1 MEDSI
6 KKKDEEVINALDGER
21 NRAATTSQDKKEWA
35 DLRLNLEDQLAQA
48 ESRNSSMQQE
58 MDRLQDDH
66 ARETRDLQ
74 SRLDDMERN
83 SGSMRGGGGDLE
95 TENEELRHSLQRQ
108 QRVTEEVR
116 SEAQE
121 FLREMR
127 TLSDQSHARYEKQV
141 ELERNVESL
150 EQEVKEWRNRYAR
163 TKTQL
168 RSLRSSSL
176 GLSEDS
182 EGARLIRE
190 KGFGDDN
197 GLIKDVHVTKYQIAI
212 DELLQCAR
220 KDSPEKAIDAMK
232 AVVVSVRRITRD
244 ADNLPRHDDQQA
256 QQQGKLRAR
265 VSATANNLITAT
277 KNFAS
282 GAGIS
287 PVSLVDAAASHLTV
301 AIVELLR
308 VCKIRPTPAGE
319 LEDDDDG
326 SVTPVDSA
334 SLFSPRSTQH
344 TEPVQDS
351 LPAPPAFQG
360 LGGMRASAESSA
372 YSPISSP
379 RESMN
384 PYGRNGTNGMAN
396 GMTNGYGHGEG
407 GHDDYKVYSG
417 Y

>member
-1 MEDSI
+1 MDMEESI
-6 KKKDEEVINALDGER
+6 KKKDDEVMNALDDER
-21 NRAATTSQDKKEWA
+21 SRAAATSQEKKEWA
-35 DLRLNLEDQLAQA
+35 ELRLTLESKLADA
-48 ESRNSSMQQE
+48 ENRNSSMKQE
-58 MDRLQDDH
+58 LEQLQDNH
-66 ARETRDLQ
+66 HRETQDLQ
-74 SRLDDMERN
+74 SRLDEMERN
-83 SGSMRGGGGDLE
+83 SGRMRGGGELE
-95 TENEELRHSLQRQ
+95 MENEELRNSLQRQ

-116 SEAQE
+116 QEAQE

-127 TLSDQSHARYEKQV
+127 TLSEQSHARYEKQV
-141 ELERNVESL
+141 ELERHVEQL
-150 EQEVKEWRNRYAR
+150 EQQVNDWRNRYAR

-176 GLSEDS
+176 GLSENS
-182 EGARLIRE
+182 ESSRLIRE
-190 KGFGDDN
+190 GGFADDD
-197 GLIKDVHVTKYQIAI
+197 GLIKDVHVTKFQMAI
-212 DELLQCAR
+212 DELLQSAR
-220 KDSPEKAIDAMK
+220 KDDPEKTIDAMK
-232 AVVVSVRRITRD
+232 TVVVCVRRITRD
-244 ADNLPRHDDQQA
+244 ADGIARHDDQA
-256 QQQGKLRAR
+256 VQQQAKLKAR

-287 PVSLVDAAASHLTV
+287 PVSLVDAAASHLSA

-334 SLFSPRSTQH
+334 SFFSPRTTSQA
-344 TEPVQDS
+344 ESAQDT
-351 LPAPPAFQG
+351 LPAPPAFKG

-379 RESMN
+379 RESMD
-384 PYGRNGTNGMAN
+384 PYGRNGTNGM
-396 GMTNGYGHGEG
+396 TNGYGHTG
-407 GHDDYKVYSG
+407 GNHTDYKVYSG

>member
-6 KKKDEEVINALDGER
+6 KKKDDEVMNALDDER
-21 NRAATTSQDKKEWA
+21 SRAAATSQEKKEWD
-35 DLRLNLEDQLAQA
+35 DLRLTLEDRLAES
-48 ESRNSSMQQE
+48 ESRNDSMKQE
-58 MDRLQDDH
+58 LDRLQDNHD
-66 ARETRDLQ
+66 RETRDLQ
-74 SRLDDMERN
+74 SRLADMERN
-83 SGSMRGGGGDLE
+83 SGSMRGGGGELE
-95 TENEELRHSLQRQ
+95 TENEELRNSLHRQ

-116 SEAQE
+116 HEAQE

-127 TLSDQSHARYEKQV
+127 TLSEQSHARYEKQV
-141 ELERNVESL
+141 ELEHNVEQL
-150 EQEVKEWRNRYAR
+150 ESEVQEWRNRYAR

-190 KGFGDDN
+190 KGFADDN
-197 GLIKDVHVTKYQIAI
+197 GLIKDVYVTKFQIAI
-212 DELLQCAR
+212 DELLQSAR
-220 KDSPEKAIDAMK
+220 KDNPEKTTEAMK

-244 ADNLPRHDDQQA
+244 ADGIARHDEQVVQQQA
-256 QQQGKLRAR
+256 KAKAR

-287 PVSLVDAAASHLTV
+287 PVSLIDAAASHLTV

-308 VCKIRPTPAGE
+308 ICKIRPTPAGE

-334 SLFSPRSTQH
+334 SFFSPRSTSQAGS
-344 TEPVQDS
+344 TQNS

-379 RESMN
+379 RESMG
-384 PYGRNGTNGMAN
+384 PYGRNGTNGTN
-396 GMTNGYGHGEG
+396 GMTNGYGHAD
-407 GHDDYKVYSG
+407 GHDTYKVYDG

>member
-6 KKKDEEVINALDGER
+6 KKKDDEVMNALDDER
-21 NRAATTSQDKKEWA
+21 SRAAATSQEKKEWA
-35 DLRLNLEDQLAQA
+35 DLRLTLEDRLAES
-48 ESRNSSMQQE
+48 ESRNDSMKQE
-58 MDRLQDDH
+58 LDRLQDNHD
-66 ARETRDLQ
+66 RETRDLQ
-74 SRLDDMERN
+74 SRLADMERN
-83 SGSMRGGGGDLE
+83 SGSMRGGGGELE
-95 TENEELRHSLQRQ
+95 MENEELRNSLHRQ
-108 QRVTEEVR
+108 QRFTEEVR
-116 SEAQE
+116 HEAQE

-127 TLSDQSHARYEKQV
+127 TLSEQSHARYEKQV
-141 ELERNVESL
+141 ELEHNVEQL
-150 EQEVKEWRNRYAR
+150 ESEVQEWRNRYAR

-190 KGFGDDN
+190 KGFADDN
-197 GLIKDVHVTKYQIAI
+197 GLVKDVHVTKFQIAI
-212 DELLQCAR
+212 DELLQSAR
-220 KDSPEKAIDAMK
+220 KDNPEKTTEAMK
-232 AVVVSVRRITRD
+232 TVVVSVRRITRD
-244 ADNLPRHDDQQA
+244 ADGIARHDEQVVQQQA
-256 QQQGKLRAR
+256 KAKAR

-287 PVSLVDAAASHLTV
+287 PVSLIDAAASHLTV

-308 VCKIRPTPAGE
+308 ICKIRPTPAGE

-334 SLFSPRSTQH
+334 SFFSPRSTSQAGS
-344 TEPVQDS
+344 TQNS

-379 RESMN
+379 RESMG
-384 PYGRNGTNGMAN
+384 PYGRNGTNGTN
-396 GMTNGYGHGEG
+396 GMTNGYGHAD
-407 GHDDYKVYSG
+407 GHDTYKVYDG